1 METSVP
7 REVGRSSTKGIVF
20 RLPDG
25 AGRSSVHN
33 DAQWRQLPS
42 EGASSWSGACVIAR
56 YNTSIVRELSKAH
69 LRKRIPQ
76 VERHSGEHGTRRNT
90 DLATTAVGTLRLIG
104 LHLSD
109 PKQVLTDVLFNRP
122 RSTRSFDSTRPH
134 TRVDGARP
142 TTMMVH
148 RSSLGSLKER
158 PQTCDQILA
167 VLPGGFRRPSTECRP
182 EAGRGSRFKQG
193 ELPFR
198 KEGDKDEEAADLA
211 ESEGTESESEGSEV
225 ASLAEWAELGGQ
237 LEVHIQQ
244 QLFEGSSG
252 ELPSWYLRRGG
263 EDYTGVADGNFR
275 RNRAERSKRRSAV
288 IVSWRGYLVREIDG
302 ILKALSMDPW
312 RGRVPDFI
320 VWWLLSLVCR
330 GGSSS
335 VFEAASGA
343 ELEVSYIVDAILIP
357 RVIGGNADVARM
369 VGRAAGLIAREIR
382 RSMEAAEILEG
393 VLPPR
398 QDDDSLAENSLVQP
412 LPEGP
417 GWPTISHA
425 DWVEEVEK
433 WRALSRSKLTRPDF
447 RTTVERSLQIALLHG
462 VYSCLHPAVK
472 NWAGSLRA
480 ELVGVFARFADWPAR
495 NGRRH
500 MTLRGLKNLLASMA
514 LYPRELPEF
523 VVSLLW
529 RHAKCVEELQDEQ
542 ATPWSFPASLRRSG
556 SGKKRGKKRA
566 GDPYKWLSDCLSGS
580 DTTESPPPIDD
591 AATVKVG
598 MFLFVCGTYCD
609 IVGLPGIEPATLA
622 KAFTMIDPEFN
633 IGSATIRLVA
643 LDVSLRRFCHHK
655 MRLGGPKVPN
665 FRAANEGWNP
675 RVVFGPTAMVECLVR
690 LAAFRMRTLGN
701 VMQQKHAT
709 PRDYCAWLEMV
720 LRNNDIFHDVPAPGI
735 EPGSLDATFSAIADL
750 AALSEGSSGVDKDF
764 TSSSH
769 ECDA

>member
-7 REVGRSSTKGIVF
+7 REVGRSSTKGVVL

-25 AGRSSVHN
+25 AGRSSVPN
-33 DAQWRQLPS
+33 DAQWRQL
-42 EGASSWSGACVIAR
+42 
-56 YNTSIVRELSKAH
+56 YHTSIVRGLSKAH
-69 LRKRIPQ
+69 LRKRIPE
-76 VERHSGEHGTRRNT
+76 VELHSGEHSIGEFGTR
-90 DLATTAVGTLRLIG
+90 
-104 LHLSD
+104 H
-109 PKQVLTDVLFNRP
+109 PKQVLTDILFNRP
-122 RSTRSFDSTRPH
+122 GSTRSFDSTRPQ
-134 TRVDGARP
+134 TRVDGTCPA
-142 TTMMVH
+142 TMMVL

-167 VLPGGFRRPSTECRP
+167 VSAGGFGRPSTECSP
-182 EAGRGSRFKQG
+182 QAGRGSRFKQG
-193 ELPFR
+193 ELPLH
-198 KEGDKDEEAADLA
+198 KEGDKDEEAADFA

-225 ASLAEWAELGGQ
+225 ASLAESTELGGQ

-252 ELPSWYLRRGG
+252 KLPSWYLRRGG
-263 EDYTGVADGNFR
+263 EEHTGIVDGNFR
-275 RNRAERSKRRSAV
+275 RNRADRSKRRSAV
-288 IVSWRGYLVREIDG
+288 VVSWRGYLVRAIDG
-302 ILKALSMDPW
+302 ILKALSIDPW

-357 RVIGGNADVARM
+357 RVIGGDPDVARM
-369 VGRAAGLIAREIR
+369 VGKAAGLIAREIR

-393 VLPPR
+393 VLSPR
-398 QDDDSLAENSLVQP
+398 EDDDSLAESSLVQP

-433 WRALSRSKLTRPDF
+433 WRAVSRSKLTCPDF

-472 NWAGSLRA
+472 DWAGSLRA

-495 NGRRH
+495 NGGRH

-542 ATPWSFPASLRRSG
+542 DTSWSFPASLKRSG

-566 GDPYKWLSDCLSGS
+566 GDPYKWLNDCLSGG
-580 DTTESPPPIDD
+580 DTTESPPIDAALKILSGLENFVRAHDCTVDEIFVPFSDD

-665 FRAANEGWNP
+665 FRTANEGWNP

-690 LAAFRMRTLGN
+690 LAAFRMRVLGN

-709 PRDYCAWLEMV
+709 ARDYCAWLEMV
-720 LRNNDIFHDVPAPGI
+720 LRNNDIIHDVTAPGI
-735 EPGSLDATFSAIADL
+735 EPGSLDTAFSAIADL
-750 AALSEGSSGVDKDF
+750 VALSKDSSGADKDF